1 VPSQP
6 ISRVATVFL
15 PVSDQERSLAFFRD
29 QVGFDVHSDV
39 DYGEGVRWVEVVP
52 PGAATVIALNGPGD
66 QRPGFEPGIRAP
78 FSLETDDLDAAMAEL
93 AGRGVRFDEPIRMPP
108 PVPPMVVLRDPDDNQ
123 ILLIQRDA

>member
-1 VPSQP
+1 LRDKA
-6 ISRVATVFL
+6 SRIRRL
-15 PVSDQERSLAFFRD
+15 PARVRPGALTGVLPRS
-29 QVGFDVHSDV
+29 VGFDVHSSV

-78 FSLETDDLDAAMAEL
+78 FSLETDDFDAAMAEL